1 MIVFSRARLEGDQ
14 VDIHVEG
21 GIITEISPS
30 THVSGNDA
38 LPVIDLEGREVF
50 PLMIDV
56 HTHLREPGQ
65 VYKEGL
71 ETGLRAAL
79 LNGISRVGMMSN
91 TIPPLDEAAK
101 ISEIEERADSLGYS
115 ESNINAAA
123 TLGQLGKES
132 AEYSLYPNRVRAISD
147 DGHTIADE
155 NVVREVF
162 EKAKESGLVVMSHCE
177 NPVTLGH
184 MERNEMTVAMNI
196 PSITENDEAAIV
208 KRNIRIAKEVGVRLH
223 ICHIS
228 SVEGLEE
235 VTMAKREG
243 SPVTCEVTPHHLF
256 LSTKDIDYTDGLYK
270 VNPPLRS
277 ESTRRYL
284 LQALLDGKVD
294 MIASDHAPHKMDEK
308 YVPIEDACFGFSGFD
323 SLFLNIH
330 THLLSTGRMDLAKF
344 NRLTS
349 INPAKLLSVKPETI
363 RVGGDAS
370 FMVIERSKYIMKEEN
385 ILSKGKNNPFIGR
398 KFAGRIEM
406 VVKRG
411 EIYRRSYAE

>member
-1 MIVFSRARLEGDQ
+1 
-14 VDIHVEG
+14 
-21 GIITEISPS
+21 
-30 THVSGNDA
+30 
-38 LPVIDLEGREVF
+38 
-50 PLMIDV
+50 
-56 HTHLREPGQ
+56 
-65 VYKEGL
+65 
-71 ETGLRAAL
+71 
-79 LNGISRVGMMSN
+79 
-91 TIPPLDEAAK
+91 
-101 ISEIEERADSLGYS
+101 
-115 ESNINAAA
+115 
-123 TLGQLGKES
+123 
-132 AEYSLYPNRVRAISD
+132 
-147 DGHTIADE
+147 
-155 NVVREVF
+155 
-162 EKAKESGLVVMSHCE
+162 
-177 NPVTLGH
+177 
-184 MERNEMTVAMNI
+184 MTVAMNI

>member
-1 MIVFSRARLEGDQ
+1 
-14 VDIHVEG
+14 
-21 GIITEISPS
+21 
-30 THVSGNDA
+30 
-38 LPVIDLEGREVF
+38 
-50 PLMIDV
+50 
-56 HTHLREPGQ
+56 
-65 VYKEGL
+65 
-71 ETGLRAAL
+71 
-79 LNGISRVGMMSN
+79 MSN